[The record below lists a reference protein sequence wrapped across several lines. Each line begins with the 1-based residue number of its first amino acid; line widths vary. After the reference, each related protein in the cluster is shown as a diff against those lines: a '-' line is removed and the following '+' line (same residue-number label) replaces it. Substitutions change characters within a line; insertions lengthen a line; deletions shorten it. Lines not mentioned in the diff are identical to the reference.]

1 MGNMVHVGPSID
13 NIVNSF
19 FPISLYLS
27 LSLSFSLTEFNYI
40 CIILSLLKIQKK
52 KKCPMETNDNFREN
66 QLVLLQDH
74 LSLFPIFFSQANNN
88 LYKTAP
94 KEKGQNPSTKDVY
107 HCVPEGNIRKTEK
120 QKLYCRKL
128 MLLQALSKLLMES
141 KKFSPIGID
150 D

>member
-40 CIILSLLKIQKK
+40 CIVLSLLKIQKK

-66 QLVLLQDH
+66 QLVLL
-74 LSLFPIFFSQANNN
+74 
-88 LYKTAP
+88 
-94 KEKGQNPSTKDVY
+94 
-107 HCVPEGNIRKTEK
+107 
-120 QKLYCRKL
+120 
-128 MLLQALSKLLMES
+128 
-141 KKFSPIGID
+141 
-150 D
+150 